1 MKIEFLEQEN
11 KKLKKLLDISLFLG
25 STLNLCELLTTITNA
40 CKEVLNTEFASLILY
55 KEGSLYFYNLT
66 NKDDTSSLQKI
77 ILKMGQGIAGYVAEK
92 RESLIVNDA
101 QNDPRHDKRADKS
114 TGIITRN
121 LIAIPLIHKDKL
133 IGVMEAMNKRGG
145 DFDEEDLRLM
155 YSFGNIAAVALEN
168 AELYNSLEESEKKY
182 RGIFENATEGI
193 FQMNQD
199 GELITVNTAFANILG
214 YETPEEVFE
223 NTDKIRDCHY
233 VDPEK
238 KEELYKIIK
247 SDGNIKNFEYKAYR
261 KNGEIIYLSINIHEV
276 RDENGKALYYE
287 GLLDNITEKKR
298 AQALKIAKDAAEAA
312 TQAKSEFLAN
322 MSHEIRTPMN
332 AILGFAEILEGE
344 IKDRGHKEYLSAI
357 TSSGRTLLSLIN
369 DILDLSKIEAGKL
382 EIQNKAMNPGTILN
396 EIKQIFSQKI
406 SQKELNFY
414 LEVGPEIPDHLLLDE
429 VRLRQ
434 ILFNLVGNAIKFTDR
449 GHIKISLNKKAGDKN
464 KNCLDLICSVTDTGL
479 GIPEDQQGKIF
490 QSFEQ
495 QEGQS
500 HAKYGGTGLG
510 LAITK
515 RLVEMMNGELS
526 VESKPGKGSTF
537 SFILREV
544 KISDTVELMEE
555 QKDEETEKVKFEKC
569 SILIIDDVPS
579 SRLLLKSYLNF
590 PEVEIIEGENGREG
604 IELARK
610 YKPDVI
616 LTGMKMPVMN
626 GSEAT
631 KKIKG
636 DPELKHIPVIIIT
649 ASVMKGEEET
659 IRQTGCDGYLRKPV
673 QKKKLLS
680 ELIRFLPYTVEKTR
694 DEAVKE
700 ERVKTLEELS
710 PEGKEKLPELL
721 NILRYTLDEWED
733 LKKSFV
739 IKEIEDFGK
748 KIQKMGSAYKVE
760 PVKFWGEKVAKE
772 AGNFDLENL
781 PVTLEGYR
789 KIIEDISNY
798 VKRKEN
804 HLMQP

>member
-25 STLNLCELLTTITNA
+25 STLNLCELLTTVTNA

-66 NKDDTSSLQKI
+66 NKDDTGSLQKI
-77 ILKMGQGIAGYVAEK
+77 VLKMGQGIAGYVAEK

-101 QNDPRHDKRADKS
+101 QNDARHDKRADKS

-121 LIAIPLIHKDKL
+121 LIAIPLLYKDKL

-145 DFDEEDLRLM
+145 DFDDEDLRLM

-247 SDGNIKNFEYKAYR
+247 ADGNIKNFEYKAYG

-276 RDENGKALYYE
+276 RDENGKTLYYE

-298 AQALKIAKDAAEAA
+298 ALALKIAKDAAEAA

-414 LEVGPEIPDHLLLDE
+414 LEVGPDIPDYLLLDE

-449 GHIKISLNKKAGDKN
+449 GHIKISLNKKAGKES
-464 KNCLDLICSVTDTGL
+464 KNCLDLICSVTDTGI
-479 GIPEDQQGKIF
+479 GIPENQQGKIF

-515 RLVEMMNGELS
+515 RLVEMMNGEIS
-526 VESKPGKGSTF
+526 VASEKGKGSTF
-537 SFILREV
+537 SFILKDV
-544 KISDTVELMEE
+544 KISDTVELIKE
-555 QKDEETEKVKFEKC
+555 QKDEERGTVKFEKC

-673 QKKKLLS
+673 QKKKLME
-680 ELIRFLPYTVEKTR
+680 ELKRFLPYTIEKTR

-700 ERVKTLEELS
+700 ERVKTIEELS

-798 VKRKEN
+798 VKRKET